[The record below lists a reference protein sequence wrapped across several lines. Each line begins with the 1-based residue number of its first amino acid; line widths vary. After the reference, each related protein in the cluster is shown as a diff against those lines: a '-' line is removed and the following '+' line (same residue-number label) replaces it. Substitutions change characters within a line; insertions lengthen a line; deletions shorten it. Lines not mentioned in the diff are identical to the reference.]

1 METRVLQTSK
11 APQAIGPYSQAIK
24 AGDFVYISG
33 QLPVDP
39 VTGKMVE
46 TVENQT
52 RQVMR
57 NIHAIIKAIDPEMD
71 YDDIVKTT
79 IFLKNFAD
87 FKTVNEA
94 YGGFFKEKYPA
105 RSTFEVG
112 RLPLDACVEIES
124 IVYKK
129 EKGPTP

>member
-1 METRVLQTSK
+1 MKTSVIQTSK
-11 APQAIGPYSQAIK
+11 APRAIGPYSQAIE

-57 NIHAIIKAIDPEMD
+57 NILAIIKAIDPEMD
-71 YDDIVKTT
+71 YGDIVKTT
-79 IFLKNFAD
+79 IFLKNFDD
-87 FKTVNEA
+87 FKTVNEV
-94 YGGFFKEKYPA
+94 YTGFFKERYPA

-112 RLPLDACVEIES
+112 RLPLDACLEIES
-124 IVYKK
+124 IVYKRK
-129 EKGPTP
+129 EGPDT